1 MAKDEQGIK
10 QHLPLIIG
18 VIVIALLGFGIWY
31 LVTSIDSV
39 KRTPAPLPTIEFVPP
54 PPPPPPPPP
63 ESMEQPPEPI
73 EQETIPEPTPEQ
85 PQAEQQ
91 EDTPQAVSMDAT
103 GEAGSDSFG
112 IQSGSG
118 KGMGAPSSSG
128 TCVGPNC
135 GVKSGGIGDGFYRKY
150 LRDFLQETVRSDDKV
165 NKKTFKADIRI
176 WISGGR
182 ITQAEV
188 INSSDS
194 KLDSALIAALKA
206 ARDVDAPPA
215 SMKFPQRI
223 TITGRQS
230 G

>member
-1 MAKDEQGIK
+1 MAKKEQGIK

-18 VIVIALLGFGIWY
+18 LIAAALLAFGIWY
-31 LVTSIDSV
+31 LVTNIDSV
-39 KRTPAPLPTIEFVPP
+39 QRTPAPPPTIEFVPP

-63 ESMEQPPEPI
+63 EPMEQPPEPV
-73 EQETIPEPTPEQ
+73 EQETVTEPTPEP

-91 EDTPQAVSMDAT
+91 DTPQAVTMDAT

-118 KGMGAPSSSG
+118 KGMGAPSSTG
-128 TCVGPNC
+128 NCVGPNC
-135 GVKSGGIGDGFYRKY
+135 GVKTGGIGDGFYKKY
-150 LRDFLQETVRSDDKV
+150 LRDFLQEAVSADDKV
-165 NKKTFKADIRI
+165 NKKNFRAEMRI

-182 ITQAEV
+182 ISQAEV
-188 INSSDS
+188 INSSDR
-194 KLDSALIAALKA
+194 KLDSALIDALKA
-206 ARDVDAPPA
+206 ARDVDTPPA

-223 TITGRQS
+223 IVTGRQS